1 MQIIKML
8 KLANNNLTQYRA
20 IMKDSPVKAMK
31 KQVKGLE
38 SIVKEAS
45 RESSLKK
52 IGYGSRTLRK
62 DGGGST
68 ERSNPGMMPMAN

>member
-1 MQIIKML
+1 
-8 KLANNNLTQYRA
+8 
-20 IMKDSPVKAMK
+20 MKDSPVKAMK

-52 IGYGSRTLRK
+52 IGYGQRSLRK

-68 ERSNPGMMPMAN
+68 ERSNPGMMPMGNLSKSSIGNTKLSREVLK